1 MLRFNQVEFIAAIVL
16 LLVTSTGSAQRA
28 DEAKVA
34 EPAASLFDVVKDRT
48 RVNTDEEEKLIFR
61 LLGESRSIPL
71 AERKSA
77 ARRLVRDRRQKMVE
91 FAERSNSEFLVEDDR
106 SDSEFLVED
115 VLRATDFYR
124 GKLIEIRGYT
134 RLAGEM
140 PALSNDGNITRYHRL
155 RLYIEEGDSSP
166 VEVCFLNLPDN
177 WPTSGGVIDDISVV
191 GRFLKLIEYDD
202 KQTGRSAYAP
212 LIVAERVEFQPKIQ
226 AGQVVINPTLWDGI
240 VRHKKRKWFNAE
252 RDLYYRVLQHAR
264 DGDYAEQKKQ
274 AKKNLR
280 ARIERYRIEAESEH
294 ERRTARAKR
303 HLESHPEE
311 PAEYQRQLDDADRKK
326 RRKLAMYLRY
336 REKPTLF
343 PTYADVVINDHVA
356 YNGQLMTLRGRV
368 RQIIKSPVDDK
379 IRYNLG
385 TLYEIW
391 FCTEDSQAHPTVAI
405 CTSLPQ
411 ELLDKTREEGERLDE
426 PVSVTG
432 YFFKMYVYDAQDT
445 VRFVPMLL
453 AHQVE
458 WQPKPA
464 ERKLLSAIYVL
475 PFIAALVVGMIYVL
489 WRIKREDRQFQ
500 RQLSTDQQPVTIHDL
515 NQIEGPAG
523 TREPSFDQ
531 IETVEETHF
540 RDHGSQG
547 SQKKPSVEDGENS
560 TS

>member
-1 MLRFNQVEFIAAIVL
+1 
-16 LLVTSTGSAQRA
+16 
-28 DEAKVA
+28 
-34 EPAASLFDVVKDRT
+34 
-48 RVNTDEEEKLIFR
+48 
-61 LLGESRSIPL
+61 
-71 AERKSA
+71 
-77 ARRLVRDRRQKMVE
+77 
-91 FAERSNSEFLVEDDR
+91 
-106 SDSEFLVED
+106 
-115 VLRATDFYR
+115 
-124 GKLIEIRGYT
+124 
-134 RLAGEM
+134 
-140 PALSNDGNITRYHRL
+140 
-155 RLYIEEGDSSP
+155 
-166 VEVCFLNLPDN
+166 
-177 WPTSGGVIDDISVV
+177 
-191 GRFLKLIEYDD
+191 
-202 KQTGRSAYAP
+202 
-212 LIVAERVEFQPKIQ
+212 
-226 AGQVVINPTLWDGI
+226 
-240 VRHKKRKWFNAE
+240 
-252 RDLYYRVLQHAR
+252 
-264 DGDYAEQKKQ
+264 
-274 AKKNLR
+274 
-280 ARIERYRIEAESEH
+280 
-294 ERRTARAKR
+294 
-303 HLESHPEE
+303 
-311 PAEYQRQLDDADRKK
+311 
-326 RRKLAMYLRY
+326 
-336 REKPTLF
+336 
-343 PTYADVVINDHVA
+343 
-356 YNGQLMTLRGRV
+356 
-368 RQIIKSPVDDK
+368 
-379 IRYNLG
+379 LG

-391 FCTEDSQAHPTVAI
+391 FYTEDSQAHPTVAI